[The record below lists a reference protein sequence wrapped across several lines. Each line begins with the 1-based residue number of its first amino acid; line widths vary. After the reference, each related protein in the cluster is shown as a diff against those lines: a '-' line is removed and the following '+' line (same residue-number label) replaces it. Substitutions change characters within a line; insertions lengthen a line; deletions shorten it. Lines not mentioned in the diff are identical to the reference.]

1 MKTISE
7 VGHAKNVANL
17 EDLIS
22 YCTAFGSPYNPS
34 LTALQISSLTTLNTT
49 ANSAITTMVSAVTNY
64 KTAVVNRKIT
74 FANLKLLAP
83 RIISALK
90 AAGASAQTLANAKA
104 IYKKLLGRTKKA
116 SSSIVPTSA
125 KAVDNTILPT
135 TPLVKTIST
144 SQQSFD
150 SKIEFFTALLELVN
164 SVPSY
169 TPNEVDLNIAGLTS
183 FLAQLKTVN
192 TAVITTTTA
201 LDTARTNRNHIL
213 YDAVTGLVVIAQEV
227 KDYVASLYGKKSNE
241 FKNINKIKFKVLKH

>member
-74 FANLKLLAP
+74 FTNLKLLAP

-90 AAGASAQTLANAKA
+90 AAGASAQTLANAG
-104 IYKKLLGRTKKA
+104 L
-116 SSSIVPTSA
+116 SST
-125 KAVDNTILPT
+125 
-135 TPLVKTIST
+135 
-144 SQQSFD
+144 F
-150 SKIEFFTALLELVN
+150 
-164 SVPSY
+164 
-169 TPNEVDLNIAGLTS
+169 
-183 FLAQLKTVN
+183 
-192 TAVITTTTA
+192 
-201 LDTARTNRNHIL
+201 
-213 YDAVTGLVVIAQEV
+213 
-227 KDYVASLYGKKSNE
+227 
-241 FKNINKIKFKVLKH
+241 